1 MFSICSHSFL
11 SMSTKTIPEC
21 LMLNVLIRPECASI
35 LFDISSTQFLQS
47 CNRTSFSGY
56 NSNNCVFSARIRT
69 RCRPETKTES
79 SEHHFSW
86 PQIKKRIQAS
96 EKCLVSNIWTLF
108 AYCLN
113 PTNTDFTAELVLAS
127 LRLFLLHDKCNFIH
141 RSK

>member
-1 MFSICSHSFL
+1 MDRFARLIYDKFMFSIGSHSFL

-35 LFDISSTQFLQS
+35 LFDISSTQILQS

-96 EKCLVSNIWTLF
+96 EKCLVSSLGQSSLIAKIPRTLI
-108 AYCLN
+108 L
-113 PTNTDFTAELVLAS
+113 LQS
-127 LRLFLLHDKCNFIH
+127 LY
-141 RSK
+141 

>member
-1 MFSICSHSFL
+1 MDRFARLIYDKFMFSICSHSFL

-35 LFDISSTQFLQS
+35 LFDISSTQILQS

-69 RCRPETKTES
+69 RCRPEIKTES

-96 EKCLVSNIWTLF
+96 EKCLVSSLGQSSLIAKIPRTLI
-108 AYCLN
+108 L
-113 PTNTDFTAELVLAS
+113 LQS
-127 LRLFLLHDKCNFIH
+127 LY
-141 RSK
+141 

>member
-1 MFSICSHSFL
+1 MDRFARLIYDKFMFSIGSHSFL
-11 SMSTKTIPEC
+11 SMSTITIPEC
-21 LMLNVLIRPECASI
+21 LMLNVLVRPECASI

-96 EKCLVSNIWTLF
+96 EKCLVSSLGQSSLIAKIPRT
-108 AYCLN
+108 
-113 PTNTDFTAELVLAS
+113 LVLLQS
-127 LRLFLLHDKCNFIH
+127 LY
-141 RSK
+141 